1 MTFAEQTKN
10 EVMEIIS
17 EIVRDKDQFVNH
29 PSIDFSRTRK
39 LDLATM
45 IHMILS
51 MGAGSLRS
59 ELLDYFSYDRDTVT
73 NSAFLQQRNKLSQK
87 IFPYIMKKFN
97 EKHKYLLFR
106 KKYQLLAA
114 DGSSF
119 TFTRNPK
126 DPDTYY
132 DKNNKSPNGYNQIHV
147 IPLFDLL
154 SKRYVD
160 CVIQPIRKKNE
171 FLALAQMMDAHQT
184 VSDEIPIYIA
194 DRGFHSLNVFAHAKE
209 NGAYFVIRA
218 TDVKMKNL
226 VGKDLPKDKDIFDIQ
241 IHRILTRT
249 HAKRKRLHP
258 ELGDEYKFVCQKVT
272 FDYINEQCPEYPI
285 TLRVLRFP
293 ISENSYENIIT
304 NLPNEEFSM
313 EGIKYLYHLR
323 WGVET
328 SFRTLK
334 YDLGTTHFHSKKRS
348 YIQMEIFAKL
358 TLYNFCSI
366 IAGHAV
372 ISEGSKKHTYQV
384 NFSVASKAC
393 HYFLALH
400 GNESPPDIDSLIR
413 KNILPIRPNR
423 NYARQ
428 RRFRPPVSFNYRFV

>member
-1 MTFAEQTKN
+1 
-10 EVMEIIS
+10 
-17 EIVRDKDQFVNH
+17 
-29 PSIDFSRTRK
+29 
-39 LDLATM
+39 
-45 IHMILS
+45 
-51 MGAGSLRS
+51 
-59 ELLDYFSYDRDTVT
+59 
-73 NSAFLQQRNKLSQK
+73 
-87 IFPYIMKKFN
+87 
-97 EKHKYLLFR
+97 
-106 KKYQLLAA
+106 
-114 DGSSF
+114 
-119 TFTRNPK
+119 
-126 DPDTYY
+126 
-132 DKNNKSPNGYNQIHV
+132 
-147 IPLFDLL
+147 
-154 SKRYVD
+154 
-160 CVIQPIRKKNE
+160 
-171 FLALAQMMDAHQT
+171 
-184 VSDEIPIYIA
+184 
-194 DRGFHSLNVFAHAKE
+194 
-209 NGAYFVIRA
+209 
-218 TDVKMKNL
+218 
-226 VGKDLPKDKDIFDIQ
+226 
-241 IHRILTRT
+241 
-249 HAKRKRLHP
+249 
-258 ELGDEYKFVCQKVT
+258 
-272 FDYINEQCPEYPI
+272 
-285 TLRVLRFP
+285 
-293 ISENSYENIIT
+293 
-304 NLPNEEFSM
+304 M